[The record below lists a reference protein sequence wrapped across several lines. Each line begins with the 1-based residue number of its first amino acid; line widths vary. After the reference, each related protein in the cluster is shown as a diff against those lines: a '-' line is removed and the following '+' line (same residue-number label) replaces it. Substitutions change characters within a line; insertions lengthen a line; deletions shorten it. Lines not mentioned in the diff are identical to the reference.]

1 MAVYT
6 PSYPLTLPTATGI
19 TTQNFSLLRVVAVTE
34 SPFTK
39 QEQVYEHE
47 GSQWKA
53 TVTLPPMLKTNASI
67 WLAFLMSLRGQRGT
81 FKLGD
86 QDRKTIQGV
95 ATGTILV
102 NGAAQTGNAIDLDGF
117 ANSTN
122 NVFKAGDYIQI
133 NSYLYMVSADVNSN
147 GSGEATVYVEPSLRS
162 AIETINDGT
171 TVIYTNTTTIMR
183 LDTNE
188 LEWQTDNVSK
198 YGISFSCSES
208 LS

>member
-86 QDRKTIQGV
+86 QDRKTIQGT
-95 ATGTILV
+95 ATSTILV
-102 NGAAQTGNAIDLDGF
+102 NGADQVGNSINLDGF
-117 ANSTN
+117 TPSRA

-133 NSYLYMVSADVNSN
+133 NSYLYMISADASANA
-147 GSGEATVYVEPSLRS
+147 SGEATVYVEPSLRS

>member
-6 PSYPLTLPTATGI
+6 PSYPLTLPTVTGF
-19 TTQNFSLLRVVAVTE
+19 TTQNFGLTNTISVSI

-39 QEQVYEHE
+39 QEQVYQHD
-47 GSQWKA
+47 GQQWKA
-53 TVTLPPMLKTNASI
+53 TFTLPSMLKDNASV
-67 WLAFLMSLRGQRGT
+67 WLSFLLSLRGRRGT
-81 FKLGD
+81 FKIGD

-102 NGAAQTGNAIDLDGF
+102 NGASQTGNAINLDGF
-117 ANSTN
+117 AVSTS

-162 AIETINDGT
+162 GIETINDGN
-171 TVIYTNTTTIMR
+171 TVIYTNTTTLMR
-183 LDTNE
+183 LDTNFTN
-188 LEWQTDNVSK
+188 WNTDRVSK
-198 YGISFSCSES
+198 YGMSFACSES
-208 LS
+208 L

>member
-6 PSYPLTLPTATGI
+6 PSYPLTLPTVTGI
-19 TTQNFSLLRVVAVTE
+19 KTQNFGLTRTISVSQ

-39 QEQVYEHE
+39 QEQVYQHDGE
-47 GSQWKA
+47 QWKA
-53 TVTLPPMLKTNASI
+53 TFTLPPMKKDSAAI
-67 WLAFLMSLRGQRGT
+67 WLAFLISLRGRRGT
-81 FKLGD
+81 FKMGD

-147 GSGEATVYVEPSLRS
+147 GSGEATVYVEPSLRTG
-162 AIETINDGT
+162 IEAINDDT
-171 TVIYTNTTTIMR
+171 TVIYSNTTTIMR
-183 LDTNE
+183 LDTNFTN
-188 LEWQTDNVSK
+188 WDSNHVSV
-198 YGISFSCSES
+198 YGISFACSES
-208 LS
+208 L